1 MLSSSTTS
9 CVANPVCEPMD
20 MDIPSD
26 SYNNTKMFRPILTY
40 NGDPSL
46 ATFVFESGYLGAGSD
61 GVLLEMTKEKESR
74 ISTTTYMVYGEVSV
88 KIRSEPQSGVVSTF
102 ALLSNVGDS
111 ALWQFSG
118 NNGSRLNTHYFSL
131 GKQKSLIGR
140 EYNAGNHFSFGDFH
154 TYGIRW
160 SPDTLQFTIDGKV
173 ARSEKRQKSG
183 SNFPFTPARVQ
194 LTTWATSDSTDK
206 SVRTWAGT
214 PSFNTDSYK
223 KNGFYAVE
231 LAHLVVDC
239 EKVSLANLSTTGIGE
254 HPVAYYYTK
263 PNSNGPNF
271 SISRDN
277 LRTLNDPVKG
287 ASEGLPGYPG
297 QKAAGPRDNMWTGGG
312 SIAATRPSS
321 GSSDDS
327 GVGNGVKIGVPVGI
341 GAVIFVIAAIVL
353 IVYYVRRSKK
363 ERRRR
368 SLLARMYPKEQQAAQ
383 YTLAPEEEMHHI
395 YNNPDT
401 QQMTEYPPRPREHEP
416 YHDASPPQ
424 KVKEKDYYYQ
434 DPFEQAD
441 ISVDIPPS
449 DDDDSSD
456 AHDPLKF
463 QHYAGHDDI
472 RRTNA
477 ELRRTDRRRAREVL
491 REAAFGDDDNNFFKS
506 KEPPTDTCVPV
517 RRPVTR
523 TGPTNATY
531 SRGGAVPHV
540 LDY

>member
-1 MLSSSTTS
+1 
-9 CVANPVCEPMD
+9 

-26 SYNNTKMFRPILTY
+26 AYNNSKVFRPILTY
-40 NGDPSL
+40 NGYSSL
-46 ATFVFESGYLGAGSD
+46 APFVFESGYLGAGSD
-61 GVLLEMTKEKESR
+61 GVLLEMTNEKESR
-74 ISTTTYMVYGEVSV
+74 ISTTTYMVYGEVNA
-88 KIRSEPQSGVVSTF
+88 KIRREPQSGVVSTF

-131 GKQKSLIGR
+131 GKQKSPVGR
-140 EYNAGNHFSFGDFH
+140 EYNAGDHFSFGDFH

-183 SNFPFTPARVQ
+183 GNFPFTPARVQ
-194 LTTWATSDSTDK
+194 LTTWATSESTDK
-206 SVRTWAGT
+206 SVRTWAGA
-214 PSFNTDSYK
+214 PSFDTDSYK
-223 KNGFYAVE
+223 KNGFYAIE
-231 LAHLVVDC
+231 LAHIVVDC
-239 EKVSLANLSTTGIGE
+239 EKVSLANVSTTGIGD

-263 PNSNGPNF
+263 PSSNRPNF

-277 LRTLNDPVKG
+277 SRTLDDPAKG
-287 ASEGLPGYPG
+287 APQGLPGYPG
-297 QKAAGPRDNMWTGGG
+297 QKAEGPKDNMWTGGG
-312 SIAATRPSS
+312 RIAAMHPSS
-321 GSSDDS
+321 GSDDDS

-341 GAVIFVIAAIVL
+341 GAGIFVIAAIVL
-353 IVYYVRRSKK
+353 IVYYMRRSKK

-368 SLLARMYPKEQQAAQ
+368 SLLARMYPKEQPGGK
-383 YTLAPEEEMHHI
+383 YTLAPEGEMQRG
-395 YNNPDT
+395 YNNSDP
-401 QQMTEYPPRPREHEP
+401 QQMTEYPPKPREPEP

-424 KVKEKDYYYQ
+424 KLKEEDYYYQ
-434 DPFEQAD
+434 DPFGQAD
-441 ISVDIPPS
+441 VSVDIPPS

-477 ELRRTDRRRAREVL
+477 ELRRTDRRRARQVL
-491 REAAFGDDDNNFFKS
+491 REAAFGDDDNKFFKS
-506 KEPPTDTCVPV
+506 KEPPTDAGVPA
-517 RRPVTR
+517 RRPATR
-523 TGPTNATY
+523 TGPSNATY
-531 SRGGAVPHV
+531 SRGGAVPNV